1 MRAENEEPVL
11 VVEHERN
18 RRSGNYYPILP
29 ESVPG
34 RRSNVLDLHM
44 QCTSGVYGVTRMDDP
59 GMVRLRSVLVHV
71 AG

>member
-1 MRAENEEPVL
+1 MRAEDEEPIL
-11 VVEHERN
+11 AVEHERN

-29 ESVPG
+29 EAVPG
-34 RRSNVLDLHM
+34 RRSNVLHLHT
-44 QCTSGVYGVTRMDDP
+44 QCTSGVHGVTRMDDP